1 MSESR
6 VALVTGAN
14 RGIGLEVC
22 RQLAARGL
30 HVVLTA
36 RDLTR
41 AEAAARTVRAAGTG
55 AVIPAR
61 LDVTDAGSIRALA
74 DELSGKAMAIDVL
87 VNNAGILLNED
98 DGVLEMTVRDT
109 RATFETNVVGAI
121 AVSQAF
127 VPGMIERGHGR
138 IVNVSSEAG
147 QLSSME
153 TYAPAYS
160 ISKAAL
166 NAFTRQLAGETRGT
180 DVLVNSACPGWVR
193 TDMGGPGAPKSV
205 EEGADTI
212 VWLAT
217 LGARGPSG
225 GFFSDRRQI
234 DW

>member
-22 RQLAARGL
+22 RQLAARGF

-36 RDLTR
+36 RHQEDAER
-41 AEAAARTVRAAGTG
+41 AAGTIRAAGTG
-55 AVIPAR
+55 SVIPAR
-61 LDVTDAGSIRALA
+61 LDVTDAASIGALA
-74 DELSGKAMAIDVL
+74 DDLSGRRLSVDVL
-87 VNNAGILLNED
+87 VNNAGILVNED
-98 DGVLEMTVRDT
+98 DGALEMTTHDV
-109 RATFETNVVGAI
+109 RATLETNVIGAI

-127 VPGMIERGHGR
+127 VPGMIERGYGR
-138 IVNVSSEAG
+138 VVNVSSEAG
-147 QLSSME
+147 QLASME

-212 VWLAT
+212 IWLAT
-217 LGARGPSG
+217 LAASSPTG
-225 GFFSDRRQI
+225 GFFSDRRKI
-234 DW
+234 EW